1 MAYVA
6 MTAAEEAENLRE
18 TEAMLND
25 ASTTRL
31 EDWRGKNWSYV
42 DAVWLRHMVRDWIDD
57 GRRLGKI
64 KPRDRERLEKFT
76 ARNRVTIDGGVIDFY
91 DRDTAAMNFARL
103 IRNSKRGRLRE
114 PCLTCHSWYVADD
127 DREERKYCSRKCA
140 GSAAQAAKRKR
151 ENDRKVKRA
160 QAAIEKYTARPLF
173 AGMDLDWKRY
183 VSKVTGVSKKFLTV
197 AIRAGE
203 LVAPEIPSVQTQVQ
217 GRSQT

>member
-6 MTAAEEAENLRE
+6 MNAAEEAENLRE
-18 TEAMLND
+18 TVAMLND

-31 EDWRGKNWSYV
+31 EDWREKNWSYD

-76 ARNRVTIDGGVIDFY
+76 SRNRVTIDGRLIDFY
-91 DRDTAAMNFARL
+91 DRDAAAMNFARL
-103 IRNSKRGRLRE
+103 IRNSKGGRLHA
-114 PCLTCHSWYVADD
+114 CLTCHLWFAADD

-140 GSAAQAAKRKR
+140 GSAAQAARRKR
-151 ENDRKVKRA
+151 EHDRKLRKA
-160 QAAIEKYTARPLF
+160 LKATANYPARPARF
-173 AGMDLDWKRY
+173 AGLDWKQY
-183 VSKVTGVSKKFLTV
+183 VSEATGVSKKFLTV
-197 AIRAGE
+197 AVRDGE

-217 GRSQT
+217 ARSQT